1 MSFAYPWVLLALVIP
16 VLLIVWAWSRHGQ
29 RVVLPFDH
37 GTQRPGTWLKAL
49 LNLGAT
55 LPPLMLAVAVL
66 LLAGPQQL
74 SEPKSKKV
82 MTNIQFCLDVSGSM
96 TAQFGDGD
104 RYEAAMAAIN
114 DFVEKRE
121 GDSYGLTVFGSHYLH
136 WIRLTNDPS
145 AFKYAMPFLGP
156 RRLPSWFMGGTAIAL
171 ALDKCIDVLVERE
184 EGDRMIVL
192 FSDGDSGDFSGGND
206 ARIAAKLAANGIRVF
221 AIHIAEGGIP
231 PGLSLITSMTGGQ
244 VFAAGD
250 PQGLEVVF
258 KSIDEMSETRI
269 EKISAESMDNF
280 RPYSLAGLSL
290 LALSLLALLGG
301 LRYTPW

>member
-121 GDSYGLTVFGSHYLH
+121 GDSYRPDGFRQPLPPL
-136 WIRLTNDPS
+136 DP
-145 AFKYAMPFLGP
+145 A
-156 RRLPSWFMGGTAIAL
+156 
-171 ALDKCIDVLVERE
+171 D
-184 EGDRMIVL
+184 
-192 FSDGDSGDFSGGND
+192 
-206 ARIAAKLAANGIRVF
+206 
-221 AIHIAEGGIP
+221 
-231 PGLSLITSMTGGQ
+231 Q
-244 VFAAGD
+244 
-250 PQGLEVVF
+250 
-258 KSIDEMSETRI
+258 
-269 EKISAESMDNF
+269 
-280 RPYSLAGLSL
+280 
-290 LALSLLALLGG
+290 
-301 LRYTPW
+301 

>member
-1 MSFAYPWVLLALVIP
+1 MSFAYPWVLLALVVPIS
-16 VLLIVWAWSRHGQ
+16 LIVWAWARHGQ
-29 RVVLPFDH
+29 RVVMPFDH
-37 GTQRPGTWLKAL
+37 GKQRPGTGLKAL
-49 LNLGAT
+49 LNIGAT
-55 LPPLMLAVAVL
+55 LPPLMLAVAVF
-66 LLAGPQQL
+66 LLAGPQQV

-114 DFVEKRE
+114 SFVEKRE

-156 RRLPSWFMGGTAIAL
+156 RNLPSWFIGGTAIAQ

-192 FSDGDSGDFSGGND
+192 FSDGDSGDFGGGND
-206 ARIAAKLAANGIRVF
+206 ARVAAKLAANGIRVF
-221 AIHIAEGGIP
+221 AIHIADGGIP
-231 PGLSLITSMTGGQ
+231 PGLSLITNATGGQ

-250 PQGLEVVF
+250 PQGLEAVF
-258 KSIDEMSETRI
+258 GSIDEMSKTKI

-280 RPYSLAGLSL
+280 RPYAIAGLSL
-290 LALSLLALLGG
+290 LGLSLLAVLLGV
-301 LRYTPW
+301 RYTPW